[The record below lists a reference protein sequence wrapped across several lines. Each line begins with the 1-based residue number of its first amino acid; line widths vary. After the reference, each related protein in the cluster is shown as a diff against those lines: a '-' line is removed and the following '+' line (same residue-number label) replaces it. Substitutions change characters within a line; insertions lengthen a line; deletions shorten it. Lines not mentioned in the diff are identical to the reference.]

1 MKLVKAMIGSTDLD
15 ANALGTEEAG
25 GPVLLVLIGLLGM
38 RLVMLDPYH
47 LLILGRKYYT
57 PDSYDKTYN
66 EMQEHHNL
74 IFMRPIA
81 PVAPV
86 LGA

>member
-57 PDSYDKTYN
+57 PYSIDVGSTGYVRKN
-66 EMQEHHNL
+66 S
-74 IFMRPIA
+74 F
-81 PVAPV
+81 VASTS
-86 LGA
+86 LGTVTGT